1 MVKNLQSEVD
11 MLVKFVIIAVVITA
25 ILVFA
30 MIFPA
35 IIIAGQCDREEEEEN
50 E

>member
-1 MVKNLQSEVD
+1 

-30 MIFPA
+30 LIFPA
-35 IIIAGQCDREEEEEN
+35 IIIAGQCDREEEDKN
-50 E
+50 GRNNLH